1 MPTVSILIPAYINNK
16 NEIKL
21 LEYNLNQIRL
31 QKEKDYEVIVSD
43 DSENNYVENHIKK
56 IKDIDIKYIKN
67 TGKKGIGGNSNNA
80 MIQAKG
86 ELIHFMYQDD
96 YFFNEQSLQKIV
108 EKFDYDKKWM
118 VSAYI
123 HTRNRNKFFN
133 LQIPTW
139 NDRIYA
145 VNTIGTTSCLT
156 ILNNDILLFDTNLK
170 WFVDC
175 EYYYRLY
182 KKHGLPKILPDIM
195 FIQYL
200 WDGQTTNSITED
212 LVNTEAEY
220 IKIKHE
226 V

>member
-1 MPTVSILIPAYINNK
+1 M
-16 NEIKL
+16 
-21 LEYNLNQIRL
+21 Q
-31 QKEKDYEVIVSD
+31 
-43 DSENNYVENHIKK
+43 
-56 IKDIDIKYIKN
+56 
-67 TGKKGIGGNSNNA
+67 
-80 MIQAKG
+80 
-86 ELIHFMYQDD
+86 
-96 YFFNEQSLQKIV
+96 
-108 EKFDYDKKWM
+108 
-118 VSAYI
+118 
-123 HTRNRNKFFN
+123 
-133 LQIPTW
+133 
-139 NDRIYA
+139 
-145 VNTIGTTSCLT
+145 NTIGTTSCLT